1 MVTPRDAPRAA
12 VSLST
17 PVTIPSWPLCQRDQ
31 IPAPS
36 LIQPRSL
43 NAAVPAWAQSGHVQS
58 VQRGSP
64 LRGDHNGKVCQ
75 AFRSLCG
82 PGNHR
87 LAPSRPHHVGQ
98 AEQCI
103 NTRLRVTE
111 VTLFRGHVQHSPSL
125 ERSSACSALSL
136 SMVLPL
142 GTRSTI

>member
-36 LIQPRSL
+36 LILPRSL
-43 NAAVPAWAQSGHVQS
+43 SAAVPARTHSGRTFQSVSGH
-58 VQRGSP
+58 SP
-64 LRGDHNGKVCQ
+64 PGRPHGKVCQ